1 MWNRIEPVLERHGV
15 KPMLAVI
22 PENRDPKLILET
34 AQNREE
40 ISAIEALLLLQ
51 EGENVHDELIGVADT
66 LAQRAHGRNV
76 TFVRAKQVHYT
87 NVCRAECKFCSFAKK
102 KGQKDAFV
110 LKPSDIV
117 RQIREAGVRQVN
129 LQGGLN
135 PDLALPYHLDVL
147 RSVKE
152 ELPHV
157 HIHGYSPSEIHF
169 IARRARTTALDILK
183 KFREAGLDSLSGDS
197 ADILND
203 KVRKKICSDK
213 LRTNDWVEIIK
224 SAHRLG
230 ITTTATM
237 LFGHVEDEIQV
248 SEHLDIV
255 KHIQKETGGITTFE
269 PIPFVPANT
278 ALARDKR
285 YRHQASLDRIL
296 RVVAVSRIFL
306 AKSIRNITIDWTKVG
321 LPQALRTVSA
331 GVNDVGPIAVDSWEI
346 RSSEANG
353 KLSIPTAVLRS
364 GIQKIGRTPV
374 EREPYTTKSLPAKIR
389 REELVLV

>member
-1 MWNRIEPVLERHGV
+1 M
-15 KPMLAVI
+15 
-22 PENRDPKLILET
+22 DPKLILDT

-51 EGENVHDELIGVADT
+51 EGANVHDDLLGVADALT
-66 LAQRAHGRNV
+66 QRFHARNV
-76 TFVRAKQVHYT
+76 TFVRAKQVHYS
-87 NVCRAECKFCSFAKK
+87 NICRAECKFCSFARK

-110 LKPSDIV
+110 LKPSEIV
-117 RQIREAGVRQVN
+117 RSIREAGARQVN

-135 PDLALPYHLDVL
+135 ADLTLPYHLDVL
-147 RSVKE
+147 RTVKD
-152 ELPHV
+152 ELPNV

-169 IARRARTTALDILK
+169 IARRSRTTPLDILK
-183 KFREAGLDSLSGDS
+183 KFRDAGLDSLSGDS

-230 ITTTATM
+230 ITSTATM
-237 LFGHVEDEIQV
+237 LFGHVEDEIQL

-255 KHIQKETGGITTFE
+255 KHIQKETGGITAFE
-269 PIPFVPANT
+269 PIPFVPAGS

-285 YRHQASLDRIL
+285 FKRQVSLDQIL
-296 RVVAVSRIFL
+296 RVFAVSRIFL

-321 LPQALRTVSA
+321 LPQALRCVSA
-331 GVNDVGPIAVDSWEI
+331 GANDVGPVAVDSYEI

-353 KLSIPTAVLRS
+353 KLSIPTPVLKS
-364 GIQKIGRTPV
+364 GIQKVGRVPV
-374 EREPYTTKSLPAKIR
+374 EREPYSVKSLPAKIR

>member
-1 MWNRIEPVLERHGV
+1 M
-15 KPMLAVI
+15 
-22 PENRDPKLILET
+22 DPKLILDT

-51 EGENVHDELIGVADT
+51 EGATVHDDLLGVADT
-66 LAQRAHGRNV
+66 LNQRFHNRNV
-76 TFVRAKQVHYT
+76 TFVRAKQIHYS
-87 NVCRAECKFCSFAKK
+87 NICRAECKFCSFSRK

-110 LKPSDIV
+110 LKPSEIV
-117 RQIREAGVRQVN
+117 RQIRDAGVRQVN

-147 RSVKE
+147 RTVKD
-152 ELPHV
+152 ELPNV

-169 IARRARTTALDILK
+169 VARRARTTSLEVLK
-183 KFREAGLDSLSGDS
+183 RFKEAGLDSLSGDS

-224 SAHRLG
+224 SAHRIG

-237 LFGHVEDEIQV
+237 LFGHVEDEIQL

-255 KHIQKETGGITTFE
+255 KHIQKETGGITAFE

-278 ALARDKR
+278 ALSHDRRFKR
-285 YRHQASLDRIL
+285 QVSLDHIL
-296 RVVAVSRIFL
+296 RVIAVSRIFL

-321 LPQALRTVSA
+321 LPQALRCVSA
-331 GVNDVGPIAVDSWEI
+331 GANDIGPIAVDAYEI
-346 RSSEANG
+346 RSPEANG
-353 KLSIPTAVLRS
+353 KLSIPTPMLKA
-364 GIQKIGRTPV
+364 GIQKIGRVPV
-374 EREPYTTKSLPAKIR
+374 EREPYTLKSLPAKIR
-389 REELVLV
+389 REELELV